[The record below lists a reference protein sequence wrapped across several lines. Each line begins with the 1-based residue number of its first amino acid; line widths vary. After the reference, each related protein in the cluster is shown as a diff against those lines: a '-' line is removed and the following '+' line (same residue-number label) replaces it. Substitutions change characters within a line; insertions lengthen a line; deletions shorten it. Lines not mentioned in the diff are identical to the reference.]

1 MVTNIESEKST
12 GNQSENIVV
21 AQTSAKKSHLHGK
34 ADRFR
39 NVLVCLD
46 CSHVSNSVIPY
57 SKILA
62 KALHA
67 SIQLVHVV
75 EPDHDHEAPFDPVE
89 WSLRGRKA
97 ATYLNRMAVQHQLE
111 PGDITIAVLEGE
123 PAAEI
128 DSRLNNSQDEITVF
142 CRKEG
147 REQGHIGTTSRK
159 LLERSSGSIFLIPE
173 IAKIQETTGF
183 QRLLI
188 PLDGSARAETVLPTV
203 SNIAQQCGS
212 TIVLVYAVPQ
222 PDVIEITP
230 GDATSENLRSA
241 VNEHNR
247 SAAQRYLDRISRRL
261 NETGVNIETRVL
273 AGDDARRLLIDAI
286 TAEKID
292 CVVVSSHGASGHADV
307 PFGDVANHFLSRSPV
322 PILMLR
328 DLTLSGAASFMS
340 KLSGSSGR
348 LPDAA
353 SNE

>member
-1 MVTNIESEKST
+1 MVTKFELEKNKGKNPKNS
-12 GNQSENIVV
+12 VV
-21 AQTSAKKSHLHGK
+21 AKTPAEKSHLLGK
-34 ADRFR
+34 TDRFK
-39 NVLVCLD
+39 NILVCLD
-46 CSHVSNSVIPY
+46 CSHVSSSVIPY

-89 WSLRGRKA
+89 WSLRRRKA
-97 ATYLNRMAVQHQLE
+97 ATYLNNMAAQHQLE
-111 PGDITIAVLEGE
+111 AGDITIAVLEGE

-128 DSRLNNSQDEITVF
+128 DSRLHNSQDEITVF

-173 IAKIQETTGF
+173 LAKIPETTGF
-183 QRLLI
+183 QRIMI
-188 PLDGSARAETVLPTV
+188 PLDGSSRAETVLPTV

-222 PDVIEITP
+222 PDVIDISP
-230 GDATSENLRSA
+230 GDATAENLRSA
-241 VNEHNR
+241 LNEHNR

-261 NETGVNIETRVL
+261 YETGVNIEKRVL

-286 TAEKID
+286 TAKKID

-307 PFGDVANHFLSRSPV
+307 PFGDVANHILSRSPV

-340 KLSGSSGR
+340 KLSDSSGR

-353 SNE
+353 AHE